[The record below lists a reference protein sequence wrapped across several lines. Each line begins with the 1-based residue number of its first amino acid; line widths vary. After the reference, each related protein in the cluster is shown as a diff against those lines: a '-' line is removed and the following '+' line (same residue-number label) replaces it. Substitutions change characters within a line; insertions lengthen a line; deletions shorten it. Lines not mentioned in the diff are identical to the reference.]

1 MCHVHI
7 YHNYIPPVICGTLV
21 GNGPR
26 IIKNLARHPTLVFAC
41 YGNDS
46 KHKKYRYPVMCAMGH
61 EAPQAGEE
69 WMTCTQL
76 MSHNYIQKEND
87 ANFSKE
93 T

>member
-21 GNGPR
+21 GKGPR

-46 KHKKYRYPVMCAMGH
+46 KHKKVPLSRNVCDGPRDASGRGGVDDLYPAHV
-61 EAPQAGEE
+61 
-69 WMTCTQL
+69 TQL
-76 MSHNYIQKEND
+76 HTKR
-87 ANFSKE
+87 K
-93 T
+93 